1 MMSHK
6 RILLIL
12 LGLSLLTVSCSHKEH
27 VDLILRNAKIYTV
40 NSNFAVMQ
48 SAAVRNGKFV
58 AVSSDA
64 NISARYTADSVIELK
79 GKFVY
84 PGFIDA
90 HAHFSQYAL
99 SLSYINLDSALTIKN
114 VIDQL
119 DDFHRDNPDMWIV
132 GKNLNAEVFYDKEM
146 QICTILN
153 SHFAQTP
160 VLIWLSDYNSALI
173 NKAFADMIPA
183 DANIRSGIINQ
194 RKALNA
200 AKFIPAPSDSIMAE
214 LLKQAEQNCFDAGIT
229 STTDFGASYGNVQL
243 IDSLQ
248 KNGCLRIPVYAIL
261 EPLDENVREYI
272 SKMPYQT
279 DNLKVQSVGISLDGK
294 LTQNLA
300 VMRAPYGDKQNGQL
314 AISADSLQKICRTAY
329 EHGFQMCVNSIGDSA
344 TRLALN
350 TFTKILPIKNDLR
363 WRIEGLH
370 MTVRKDLRVLNHYN
384 IIPSIQPSQY
394 QASKAFIDSNFSR
407 KLSREAFAWK
417 HFLSHNQGIVCGTD
431 CPYSQLNPMAVFYAA
446 VKQEKQRAHNKQ
458 SQELTTTQALKAMTI
473 WAAYSQFD
481 DKQKGS
487 IEVGKWA
494 DFIVTSENITT
505 MYQPNLPNVTVERTY
520 LRGKRVK

>member
-12 LGLSLLTVSCSHKEH
+12 LGLTLLTASCSHKEQ

-48 SAAVRNGKFV
+48 SAAIRNGKFV

-64 NISARYTADSVIELK
+64 NINARYTADSVIELK

-90 HAHFSQYAL
+90 HAHFTQYAL
-99 SLSYINLDSALTIKN
+99 SQLYINLDTAKTIKN
-114 VIDQL
+114 IIDQL
-119 DDFHRDNPDMWIV
+119 DDFQRDNPDMWIV

-146 QICTILN
+146 QICSILN
-153 SHFAQTP
+153 SHFAETP

-173 NKAFADMIPA
+173 NKAFADKISA
-183 DANIRSGIINQ
+183 DANIKSGIINQ
-194 RKALNA
+194 RQAFNA
-200 AKFIPAPSDSIMAE
+200 SKLIPAPTDSIMAE

-248 KNGCLRIPVYAIL
+248 KNGSLRIPVYAIL
-261 EPLDENVREYI
+261 EPVGENVSKYI
-272 SKMPYQT
+272 NKMPYQT
-279 DNLKVQSVGISLDGK
+279 DNLKVQSIGISLDGQ
-294 LTQNLA
+294 LTQHLA

-314 AISADSLQKICRTAY
+314 AISADSLQKLCKTAY

-494 DFIVTSENITT
+494 DFIITSENITT

>member
-1 MMSHK
+1 MPCK

-12 LGLSLLTVSCSHKEH
+12 LSLSLLVTSCNNKEH

-48 SAAVRNGKFV
+48 SAAIRNGKFV

-64 NISARYTADSVIELK
+64 NINARYTADSVIELK

-84 PGFIDA
+84 PGFIDT

-99 SLSYINLDSALTIKN
+99 SLSHINLDTAKTIKN

-119 DDFHRDNPDMWIV
+119 SDFQRDNPDMWIV
-132 GKNLNAEVFYDKEM
+132 GKNLDAGIFYDKEM

-153 SHFAQTP
+153 NHFPETP
-160 VLIWLSDYNSALI
+160 VLIWLSDYNFALI
-173 NKAFADMIPA
+173 NKAFADKLPA
-183 DANIRSGIINQ
+183 EANIKSGIVNQ
-194 RKALNA
+194 RKAVTA
-200 AKFIPAPSDSIMAE
+200 SKFIPAPNDSIMTE
-214 LLKQAEQNCFDAGIT
+214 LLKQAEHDCFNAGIT
-229 STTDFGASYGNVQL
+229 STTDFGATYNNVQL

-248 KNGCLRIPVYAIL
+248 KNGCLQIPVYAVL
-261 EPLDENVREYI
+261 EPLGENVSKYI

-279 DNLKVQSVGISLDGK
+279 DNLKVQSIGVSLDGQ

-300 VMRAPYGDKQNGQL
+300 VMRAPYGDNHNGQL
-314 AISADSLQKICRTAY
+314 VISADSLLQICKTAY

-344 TRLALN
+344 TRLTLN
-350 TFTKILPIKNDLR
+350 TFAKILPIKNDMR

-370 MTVRKDLRVLNHYN
+370 MTVRKDLRILNHYN
-384 IIPSIQPSQY
+384 IIPSIQPLQY
-394 QASKAFIDSNFSR
+394 QPSKAFIDNNFNR
-407 KLSREAFAWK
+407 KLLREAFAWK
-417 HFLSHNQGIVCGTD
+417 HFLSQDRGIICGSD
-431 CPYSQLNPMAVFYAA
+431 CPYNQLNPMAVFYAS
-446 VKQEKQRAHNKQ
+446 VKQEKRKMHNKQ
-458 SQELTTTQALKAMTI
+458 SQELSTTQALKAMTI

-505 MYQPNLPNVTVERTY
+505 MYQPNLPNVTIERTY